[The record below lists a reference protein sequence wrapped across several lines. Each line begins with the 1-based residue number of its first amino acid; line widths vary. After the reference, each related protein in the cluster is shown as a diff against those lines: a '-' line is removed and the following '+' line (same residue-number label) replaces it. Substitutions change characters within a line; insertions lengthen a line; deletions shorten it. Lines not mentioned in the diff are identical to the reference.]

1 MLDNRF
7 QTLSDED
14 MVSITHDANN
24 FNRLGNFQV
33 QEFYTAIR
41 PNLRLE
47 NEEILAYHW
56 LGSGVECRL
65 LQADKSTAGWVNGRA
80 KLCLAF
86 QPEQVNTETQRP
98 GLYIPQRDDV
108 LEVAN
113 ESARLINRQSVVVSE
128 MITFVRQLLSISDP
142 SQSRY
147 FWFDRGV
154 EGEVL
159 KASGELSGWQSGF
172 LRFQFEFMPL
182 SKQPVAENSTVS
194 QPGLDSL
201 RQLAV
206 N

>member
-14 MVSITHDANN
+14 MVSVTHDANN

-33 QEFYTAIR
+33 RELFTSIR

-47 NEEILAYHW
+47 DEEILAYHW
-56 LGSGVECRL
+56 LDSGVECRL
-65 LQADKSTAGWVNGRA
+65 LQADKSATGWVKGQA

-86 QPEQVNTETQRP
+86 QPEQVNIETQRP
-98 GLYIPQRDDV
+98 GFYIPHSDDV
-108 LEVAN
+108 LEITD
-113 ESARLINRQSVVVSE
+113 ESARLVNRQSVVFSE
-128 MITFVRQLLSISDP
+128 MITFVRQLLSIYDP
-142 SQSRY
+142 GQSKY

-172 LRFQFEFMPL
+172 LRLQFEFIPL

-201 RQLAV
+201 RQLAI

>member
-1 MLDNRF
+1 MIDNRF
-7 QTLSDED
+7 QTLSNED
-14 MVSITHDANN
+14 MVSVTHDANN
-24 FNRLGNFQV
+24 LNRLGNFQV
-33 QEFYTAIR
+33 QELHTAIR
-41 PNLRLE
+41 PTLRLD

-65 LQADKSTAGWVNGRA
+65 LQADKSTAGWIKGQA

-86 QPEQVNTETQRP
+86 QPEQVYTETQRP
-98 GLYIPQRDDV
+98 GFYIPQRDDV
-108 LEVAN
+108 LEIAD
-113 ESARLINRQSVVVSE
+113 ESARLINRQSVVLSE
-128 MITFVRQLLSISDP
+128 MVLFVRQLLSIHDP
-142 SQSRY
+142 AQSRY

-201 RQLAV
+201 RQPV
-206 N
+206 TN